1 MAGMADR
8 ANRCCIHASGIQM
21 ILLAMENDERRARDE
36 AKEAVQKIRWRRNC
50 LGLPSLKRG
59 ADRGK
64 PPTSCAGLVCQM
76 PLWRKHADEAL
87 IHLATELPL

>member
-1 MAGMADR
+1 MADR

-59 ADRGK
+59 SGSRKAANFLCGPRL
-64 PPTSCAGLVCQM
+64 SNA
-76 PLWRKHADEAL
+76 PLAQAR
-87 IHLATELPL
+87 